1 MKAVYQP
8 PWDEISKGL
17 AGRPLASFVRRAIAL
32 GIDFLVAGGL
42 FLLVVIGTLVIL
54 ARTGALS
61 AESDIMLEF
70 TFFKNWYSIMWLV
83 LYFTLS
89 VYFFDGLTIGK
100 RVCGIR
106 IVSLVHH
113 KMTLWHSLERALGYG
128 ASMLEA
134 GFGFVQY
141 FIRPDRRTVHDRIA
155 ETIVVED
162 TNKAVKTG
170 RNSTK

>member
-1 MKAVYQP
+1 MKAIYQP
-8 PWDEISKGL
+8 PRDDISKSL

-32 GIDFLVAGGL
+32 AIDFLVAGGL
-42 FLLVVIGTLVIL
+42 FLLVVVGTLVIL
-54 ARTGALS
+54 ARTDALS
-61 AESDIMLEF
+61 VESDIMLEF

-170 RNSTK
+170 RKSTK